1 MMDGFEFLKATPL
14 FESLSLSEMKRLFTI
29 CEVKLFKPSAI
40 IIEQFQQGRA
50 LYIVKNGTVTVQRV
64 DGQKVTDLVK
74 LPTGACVGE
83 MSLIS
88 QSATS
93 ARVIAGPQGA
103 EVFEIRRDAFDELL
117 SSDDKIAIKLYK
129 VFIETIC
136 DRLRKTSEDLAAA
149 KAKPN

>member
-1 MMDGFEFLKATPL
+1 
-14 FESLSLSEMKRLFTI
+14 
-29 CEVKLFKPSAI
+29 
-40 IIEQFQQGRA
+40 
-50 LYIVKNGTVTVQRV
+50 
-64 DGQKVTDLVK
+64 
-74 LPTGACVGE
+74 